1 MYLNN
6 SQGLMNRYL
15 FAIYRV
21 IVPKPVRT
29 SILKKNL
36 RKKILSHF
44 RNLPPEDINDE
55 QRRVLEYLEENPLSI
70 FPYPFENLYKTSD
83 IEVFFDEANHLR
95 YVLLDGKK
103 LYFKKRWKEKR
114 IRRSFSDLLRE
125 QDAGSPHRYLTPDFD
140 VSEDDVIAD
149 IGAAEGNFSLSVI
162 DRVKKAYMLE
172 YNREWAE
179 ALNVTFRPY
188 RDKAEIINKMVTDSD
203 TDSTIRLDTFLKER
217 KDITF
222 LKIDVDGAEQ
232 LVLNSFM
239 ETLGSDRPLKIALCT
254 YHRTN
259 DEFDFTK
266 LLKGYGFDVSPSR
279 GYMVHFYDKKIARPW
294 LRRGLIRAVR
304 SAAS

>member
-1 MYLNN
+1 
-6 SQGLMNRYL
+6 MNRYL
-15 FAIYRV
+15 FGIYRV

-29 SILKKNL
+29 SILKKEL
-36 RKKILSHF
+36 RRKILFHF
-44 RNLPPEDINDE
+44 NNLPPEDVNNE
-55 QRRVLEYLEENPLSI
+55 QREVLGYLEENPLSI
-70 FPYPFENLYKTSD
+70 FPYPFEHLYKASD
-83 IEVFFDEANHLR
+83 IEVFFDETIYMR

-114 IRRSFSDLLRE
+114 ISRSFSDLLRE
-125 QDAGSPHRYLTPDFD
+125 QDTGSPHRYLTPDFN
-140 VSEDDVIAD
+140 VSKDDVVAD

-179 ALNVTFRPY
+179 ALSATFKPY
-188 RDKAEIINKMVTDSD
+188 RDKTEIINKMVAGSD

-217 KDITF
+217 KEITF

-232 LVLNSFM
+232 LVLNSCL
-239 ETLGSDRPLKIALCT
+239 EILKSNRPLKIALCT

-259 DEFDFTK
+259 DEDDFTR
-266 LLKGYGFDVSPSR
+266 LLRGYGFEVSPSR
-279 GYMVHFYDKKIARPW
+279 GYMVHFYDKKITRPW